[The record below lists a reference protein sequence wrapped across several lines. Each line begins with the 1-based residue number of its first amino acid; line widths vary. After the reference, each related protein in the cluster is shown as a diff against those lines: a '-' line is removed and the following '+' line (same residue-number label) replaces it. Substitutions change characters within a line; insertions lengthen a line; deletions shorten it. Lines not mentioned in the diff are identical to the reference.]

1 MIFFNYV
8 LNFILEG
15 KIINKNL
22 ENVKHKFI
30 IGLVIL
36 VLKTLTFYKRFAT
49 FYDLLIKGARQ

>member
-30 IGLVIL
+30 IGLGDPSFKNFDIL
-36 VLKTLTFYKRFAT
+36 
-49 FYDLLIKGARQ
+49 